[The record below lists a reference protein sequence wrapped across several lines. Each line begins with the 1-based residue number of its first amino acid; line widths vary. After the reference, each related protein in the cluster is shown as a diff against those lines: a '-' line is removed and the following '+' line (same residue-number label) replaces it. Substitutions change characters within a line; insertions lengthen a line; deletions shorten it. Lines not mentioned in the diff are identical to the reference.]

1 MELLM
6 IVVGL
11 IGFAVVGR
19 VAGADSRPRFDDEP
33 HREI

>member
-1 MELLM
+1 MELLA
-6 IVVGL
+6 IVMGFIGL
-11 IGFAVVGR
+11 ALAGR